1 MDAALFLCP
10 PTARQS
16 GYEIPPSF
24 KPNSDP
30 QQDIS
35 GIRYTLL
42 KVLLVP
48 IVDEIAKVCHD
59 TFGVLVVLFE
69 SFQGCEPL
77 QCLGASN
84 PKMN

>member
-1 MDAALFLCP
+1 MDAALSLCP
-10 PTARQS
+10 PTARQR
-16 GYEIPPSF
+16 GYGMPPSF

-35 GIRYTLL
+35 GIRCTLL
-42 KVLLVP
+42 KVILVP
-48 IVDEIAKVCHD
+48 IVGEIAKVSHD
-59 TFGVLVVLFE
+59 TVGVLVVLFE